1 MTADYSRLVPSL
13 RERLYS
19 RGKRTAEG
27 CLEFTGYIHPTGYGQ
42 IGSGQRNVLRCHR
55 AAWVLEYGQ
64 IPDGLWVLHHC
75 DNRKCFNVEHLYLGT
90 CKDNTRDMISRGRDR
105 KALGIKSSN
114 GRLTW
119 EQVQDIRRRHVK
131 GRAAGH
137 GVKTGN
143 TRELAEEFGVCKQYI
158 LDLVREDWRKVC

>member
-1 MTADYSRLVPSL
+1 M
-13 RERLYS
+13 E
-19 RGKRTAEG
+19 
-27 CLEFTGYIHPTGYGQ
+27 H
-42 IGSGQRNVLRCHR
+42 
-55 AAWVLEYGQ
+55 GQ

-75 DNRKCFNVEHLYLGT
+75 DNKKCFEVEHLYLGT
-90 CKDNTRDMISRGRDR
+90 RLDNVRDAVARNRLNP
-105 KALGIKSSN
+105 ALGLSSGN

-143 TRELAEEFGVCKQYI
+143 TRELSEEFGVTKQYI